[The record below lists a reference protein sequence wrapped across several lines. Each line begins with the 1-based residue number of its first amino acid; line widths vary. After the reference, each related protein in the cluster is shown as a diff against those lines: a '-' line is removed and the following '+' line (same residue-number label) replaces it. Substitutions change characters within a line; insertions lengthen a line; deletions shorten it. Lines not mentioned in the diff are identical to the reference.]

1 MIDGMP
7 NPKHPLWRR
16 WANFRNMCNNPKNYA
31 WKYYGGRGITYS
43 KKWDDFETFVRDVEE
58 TIGPIP
64 FKGAMLDRKNNNGNY
79 TKSNICWSTPRQNS
93 NNRQTNHWV
102 KYDGRRQTLA
112 EWSRELN
119 IPLKT
124 LWNRLVD
131 YGYTPKEAFTKKP
144 YERL

>member
-31 WKYYGGRGITYS
+31 YKYYGGRGITYT
-43 KKWDDFETFVRDVEE
+43 KRWDDFETFVHDVEE

-64 FKGAMLDRKNNNGNY
+64 FPGAMLDRKNNNGNY

-93 NNRQTNHWV
+93 NNRQSNYMMTYLG
-102 KYDGRRQTLA
+102 KRQSLA
-112 EWSRELN
+112 EWSREYK
-119 IPLKT
+119 IPFRT
-124 LWNRLVD
+124 LWSRVVD
-131 YGYTPKEAFTKKP
+131 HGLTAKQALTKKP